1 MSSEVT
7 ERDRNAML
15 PELERS
21 LADAKLGALDAGAQ
35 ALATRYAQLLDDAVA
50 ADKYAKSL
58 RVLSEAV
65 RDYAGSLMPPQ
76 ERELLA
82 AWDQVS
88 SALAEHSV
96 ASDLGP
102 KLLAAMTALGLTPA
116 GRGAL
121 KQVAPDNTGQ
131 LATPLRLLRSEAAGR
146 CGA

>member
-1 MSSEVT
+1 VSNGASER
-7 ERDRNAML
+7 ERNAVL

-50 ADKYAKSL
+50 ADKYTKSL

-65 RDYAGSLMPPQ
+65 RDHAGQLMPPQ
-76 ERELLA
+76 ERELLQ

-121 KQVAPDNTGQ
+121 KQAAPDNTSK
-131 LATPLRLLRSEAAGR
+131 LATPLQLLRGEAAGR
-146 CGA
+146 RGA